1 MHRSATIA
9 YRVAPR
15 RTFMIDPKF
24 SLYRKFISCIKDCKI
39 SNKRTEKR
47 SMIAINNESLK
58 QRIEAK
64 KHSRAV
70 KDENKKIVE
79 RSYKFMVAMF

>member
-1 MHRSATIA
+1 
-9 YRVAPR
+9 
-15 RTFMIDPKF
+15 
-24 SLYRKFISCIKDCKI
+24 
-39 SNKRTEKR
+39 
-47 SMIAINNESLK
+47 MIAINNESLK